1 MRSAPGACDRVDTS
15 GTFGGQW
22 APRYLDVDGWILTV
36 KKTMY
41 SI

>member
-1 MRSAPGACDRVDTS
+1 VRSAPGACDRVGTS